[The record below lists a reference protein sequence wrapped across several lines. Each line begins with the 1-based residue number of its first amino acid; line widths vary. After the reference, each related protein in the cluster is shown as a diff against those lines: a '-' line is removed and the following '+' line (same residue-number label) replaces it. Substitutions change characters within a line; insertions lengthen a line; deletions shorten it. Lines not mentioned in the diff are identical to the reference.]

1 MIEVI
6 ELGKSYSRRKILEK
20 VSFSLTDSCIYA
32 LVGRNGTG
40 KTTLLTS
47 KLSKPSPTD
56 KAR

>member
-47 KLSKPSPTD
+47 F
-56 KAR
+56 